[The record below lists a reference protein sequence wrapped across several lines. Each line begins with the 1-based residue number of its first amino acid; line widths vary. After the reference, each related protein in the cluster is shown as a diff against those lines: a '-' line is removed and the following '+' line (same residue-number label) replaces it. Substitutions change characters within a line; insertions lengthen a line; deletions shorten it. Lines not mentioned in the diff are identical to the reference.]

1 MAMVRW
7 KIYLIVFV
15 PIIGISLIFRYLI
28 NTNKIKSNKVSRFFY
43 YDDESFIESWKRT
56 EEKGFLRYTLK
67 NISITTFVMGVLGIF
82 FLLNERS
89 MYGYEQNKTLQVS
102 LTMGVVLGLINSVI
116 GWIHSEV
123 RDRQLKEKGIVGS
136 DSAND
141 DN

>member
-1 MAMVRW
+1 
-7 KIYLIVFV
+7 
-15 PIIGISLIFRYLI
+15 
-28 NTNKIKSNKVSRFFY
+28 
-43 YDDESFIESWKRT
+43 
-56 EEKGFLRYTLK
+56 
-67 NISITTFVMGVLGIF
+67 
-82 FLLNERS
+82 
-89 MYGYEQNKTLQVS
+89 